1 MGVSVAVAAMDASGD
16 GASVTRV
23 AGTGTCAV
31 STDMRGGV
39 EAAGNRTTC
48 VARESNSADATT

>member
-23 AGTGTCAV
+23 AGTGTGAV
-31 STDMRGGV
+31 STGGV

-48 VARESNSADATT
+48 VARESNSAEATT